1 MFLSAIVNDKPCA
14 RAYTPTSSDDDIGFF
29 DLVVKVWVAVVRLRT
44 SLAEVYP
51 QGLMSQ
57 HLDHLKI
64 GDSILVQGPK
74 GRLTYLGNGLVQI
87 KVGDAARQIQV
98 THLGMMAGGT
108 GITPMLQ
115 V

>member
-1 MFLSAIVNDKPCA
+1 
-14 RAYTPTSSDDDIGFF
+14 
-29 DLVVKVWVAVVRLRT
+29 
-44 SLAEVYP
+44 
-51 QGLMSQ
+51 MSQ

-87 KVGDAARQIQV
+87 KLGDSVRQIQV
-98 THLGMMAGGT
+98 SHLGMMAGGT

-115 V
+115 VRVWSRVGTRAGW